1 MAFYITPQWVFMF
14 NYFITFYRI
23 APFLNLSSLF
33 CCFWSHLLF
42 TLTRS
47 CFPLPFFTAVLCR
60 HESTNHVHCLFCCFT
75 SFTWLYP
82 MAELAKHRTEET
94 ALNSVICQPI
104 QPRKLHCSVLWVRA
118 CLCLWMHVQYLWLHI
133 FFEVQ
138 TILCVWSN
146 LCMHRCM
153 QSNNN
158 SSLMCHLLKCLS
170 SGTLRLFNW
179 EGPWLW
185 TLTALWLAVSAIQW
199 RSFKS
204 HHLDWQIKGIYRQVV
219 LQIHF
224 TLKFSPILSK
234 DPQGKDV
241 TKNFVKRLWVELNV
255 LTIHIYF
262 SYMIKIW
269 CLGNY

>member
-1 MAFYITPQWVFMF
+1 MF

-23 APFLNLSSLF
+23 APFFNLSSLF

-42 TLTRS
+42 TLTRC

-60 HESTNHVHCLFCCFT
+60 HESTNLVHCLFCYFT

-104 QPRKLHCSVLWVRA
+104 QPTKLHCSVLWVRA

-158 SSLMCHLLKCLS
+158 SSLMCHLLKCSS

-204 HHLDWQIKGIYRQVV
+204 HHLDWQIKGIYRQV
-219 LQIHF
+219 LYCRYISHWSS
-224 TLKFSPILSK
+224 LL
-234 DPQGKDV
+234 
-241 TKNFVKRLWVELNV
+241 
-255 LTIHIYF
+255 Y
-262 SYMIKIW
+262 
-269 CLGNY
+269 